1 MNRCAVRSLCRV
13 CAVVG
18 LAAVVAAPA
27 VAQIR
32 VVDDTGVS
40 VVLAAPARRIVTLA
54 PHATE
59 LVYAAGAGASIVG
72 VIKGSDYPPAAR
84 SLPVIGDVA
93 ALDVE
98 RIVMLAPDLV
108 VTWPWTAPAQVAWLR
123 GRGVAVFQADA
134 RSLSGIADD
143 VERIGAL
150 AGTEAEATSVA
161 RSLRERIARLD
172 AAHAKAPPLRV
183 FYQLSDVPLFTLGG
197 HHLISQAI
205 AHCGGRNVFAD
216 LSLPAP
222 QVSVEAVLAANPEVI
237 VAGTDDAKRPVWL
250 DRWTRWP
257 ALDAVRDHRL
267 YVVDANLLHRPGP
280 RFIDG
285 VAQLC
290 DTLSAARRQKAAVP

>member
-1 MNRCAVRSLCRV
+1 MNRCAVRSLYRA

-18 LAAVVAAPA
+18 LAALVAAPA

-32 VVDDTGVS
+32 VIDDTGAS

-72 VIKGSDYPPAAR
+72 VSKGSAYPPAAR
-84 SLPVIGDVA
+84 SAGVQGV
-93 ALDVE
+93 V
-98 RIVMLAPDLV
+98 RVLV
-108 VTWPWTAPAQVAWLR
+108 
-123 GRGVAVFQADA
+123 DA
-134 RSLSGIADD
+134 RSLAGIADD

-150 AGTEAEATSVA
+150 AGTEAEATSVV

-205 AHCGGRNVFAD
+205 AHCGGRNVFAG

-237 VAGTDDAKRPVWL
+237 VAGTDDAKRPAWL

-257 ALDAVRDHRL
+257 ALDAVREHRL

-290 DTLSAARRQKAAVP
+290 DALSAARRQKAAVP